1 MGPGAS
7 MVSLQTLAKSIVRES
22 LRPKADE
29 VVLISTY
36 PHTIEL
42 AEQAAIEC
50 QKAGADPAIWLDT
63 DAVFYGQFKN
73 YSDES
78 LRRVS
83 GHCLGLLDYVNSYIW
98 LFGPR
103 NPGPMATVPRE
114 KFAAYFEGEK
124 AHSDKGFVKMPK
136 SVAVALGQVT
146 RERAKTYGFN
156 YAKWKAM
163 VEAATVAN
171 RQRIESLGNLVAGF
185 LSRPVDVRVK
195 ADNGTN
201 LKFRLAGP
209 DRKAYVRDGVI
220 SDEDLAAGTSVS
232 RSVALPTGEVGVA
245 AVGNSAKGT
254 FVADVAVPSRG
265 RLVEGIPWTFHH
277 LQVTEI
283 NAKREFPFSQ
293 TNWEEASGAKDM
305 FGGVAFRL
313 NPKALPRFLQND
325 IVSRTVSIGIGDN
338 REAGGSNDSSYGFGA
353 SLAHGTVEIGGK
365 TIHSSRGWGTY

>member
-114 KFAAYFEGEK
+114 KFAAYFEGRRRTPT
-124 AHSDKGFVKMPK
+124 KGSSRCRRASPSP
-136 SVAVALGQVT
+136 SV
-146 RERAKTYGFN
+146 R
-156 YAKWKAM
+156 
-163 VEAATVAN
+163 
-171 RQRIESLGNLVAGF
+171 
-185 LSRPVDVRVK
+185 
-195 ADNGTN
+195 
-201 LKFRLAGP
+201 
-209 DRKAYVRDGVI
+209 
-220 SDEDLAAGTSVS
+220 
-232 RSVALPTGEVGVA
+232 
-245 AVGNSAKGT
+245 
-254 FVADVAVPSRG
+254 SRG
-265 RLVEGIPWTFHH
+265 SGRRPT
-277 LQVTEI
+277 
-283 NAKREFPFSQ
+283 
-293 TNWEEASGAKDM
+293 ASITRSG
-305 FGGVAFRL
+305 R
-313 NPKALPRFLQND
+313 RWSRRRR
-325 IVSRTVSIGIGDN
+325 SRTANESN
-338 REAGGSNDSSYGFGA
+338 RSS
-353 SLAHGTVEIGGK
+353 T
-365 TIHSSRGWGTY
+365 